1 MSFYDEL
8 SKIDVDKFVSLV
20 DSRTD
25 ADVERAIQKPTPR
38 TVDEFAA
45 LISENARKH
54 YLDVMVQ
61 EATQLT
67 RKRFGRCVNMY
78 LPLYLTNLCNNKCVY
93 CGFSVMNKFKRV
105 VLTMQEIE
113 EELQAMNKMGYTNI
127 LLVSG
132 ENSHRA
138 GMPYFREVLPLTK
151 KYADYLQMEVQP

>member
-25 ADVERAIQKPTPR
+25 ADVERAIYKTTPR
-38 TVDEFAA
+38 TVDDFAA

-113 EELQAMNKMGYTNI
+113 
-127 LLVSG
+127 
-132 ENSHRA
+132 
-138 GMPYFREVLPLTK
+138 
-151 KYADYLQMEVQP
+151 

>member
-8 SKIDVDKFVSLV
+8 SKIDVDNIE
-20 DSRTD
+20 D
-25 ADVERAIQKPTPR
+25 
-38 TVDEFAA
+38 FAA

-61 EATQLT
+61 KAIQLT

-78 LPLYLTNLCNNKCVY
+78 LPLYLTNLCSNKCAY
-93 CGFSVMNKFKRV
+93 CGFSVANKFKRV
-105 VLTMQEIE
+105 VLSLPEIE
-113 EELQAMNKMGYTNI
+113 EELQAMNKLGYSNI

-138 GMPYFREVLPLTK
+138 GMP
-151 KYADYLQMEVQP
+151 